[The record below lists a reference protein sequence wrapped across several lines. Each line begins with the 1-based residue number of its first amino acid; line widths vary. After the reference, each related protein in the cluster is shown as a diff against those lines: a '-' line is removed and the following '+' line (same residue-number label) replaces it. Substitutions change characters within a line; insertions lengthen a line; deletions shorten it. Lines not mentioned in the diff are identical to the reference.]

1 VETHTHTH
9 THTPGR
15 QKRFQTNS
23 MVLASQGLSKWAIW
37 ACKSG

>member
-1 VETHTHTH
+1 
-9 THTPGR
+9 
-15 QKRFQTNS
+15 